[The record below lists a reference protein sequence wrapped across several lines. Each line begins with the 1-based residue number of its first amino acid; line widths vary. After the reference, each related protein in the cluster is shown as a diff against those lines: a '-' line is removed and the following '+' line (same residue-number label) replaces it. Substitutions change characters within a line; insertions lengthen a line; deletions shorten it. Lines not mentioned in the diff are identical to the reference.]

1 MRLKLLLFTY
11 LVSMPLFAQNSDR
24 DAPAYIEADQV
35 EMHERDNLSIYKGHV
50 KITRG
55 SIRITGDEVI
65 IQNRDGKPHHI
76 EVNGK
81 PATFFQLNDLN
92 EEVSAQ
98 SFQMIYLTENS
109 LLELKQQALL
119 IKNQNRFSSEHII
132 YDIHN
137 DIVKA
142 GYDNKTNTDEQTQ
155 PRVKITL
162 HPEPPAEK
170 TTTTPSQ

>member
-1 MRLKLLLFTY
+1 
-11 LVSMPLFAQNSDR
+11 MPLFAKTSDR

-35 EMHERDNLSIYKGHV
+35 EMHEHDNLSIYKGHV

-65 IQNRDGKPHHI
+65 IQNRDGKLEHI

-109 LLELKQQALL
+109 MLELKQQALL
-119 IKNQNRFSSEHII
+119 VKNQNRFSSEHII
-132 YDIHN
+132 YDVHN

-142 GYDNKTNTDEQTQ
+142 GYDNKTNTDEQ

-162 HPEPPAEK
+162 HPEQPPEK
-170 TTTTPSQ
+170 ATTPPSQWIFFTQNI